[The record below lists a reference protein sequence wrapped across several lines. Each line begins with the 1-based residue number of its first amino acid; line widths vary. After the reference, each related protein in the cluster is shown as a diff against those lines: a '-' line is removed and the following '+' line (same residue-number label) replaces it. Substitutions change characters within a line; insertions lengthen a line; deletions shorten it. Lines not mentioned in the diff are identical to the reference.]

1 MNLHAVLILRVMSLA
16 LIQASLRLKQT
27 KKFFFFSWNSNRK
40 SLQRFLKTQ
49 GRKERKMHA
58 LKMLC
63 DEIIKGFPPHIP
75 VRSRLT

>member
-1 MNLHAVLILRVMSLA
+1 MILHAVLILRIMSLA

-27 KKFFFFSWNSNRK
+27 KLFFFSWNSNRK

-58 LKMLC
+58 VKMLR
-63 DEIIKGFPPHIP
+63 DEIINDFSPHIP